1 MSATGLA
8 STTQG
13 SSFFINIA
21 SIQVGVDTLDAT
33 GAAITPAG
41 MSGTIA
47 AGALVVRSL
56 GKTVRVPAQG
66 NGNSTSQ
73 RILRKVQRFDPGA
86 DTTATWPVTNGFVG
100 FNEGVGGSDNGVVSG
115 FQTFYIEASGC
126 LGTGAVAK
134 FARLS

>member
-13 SSFFINIA
+13 SSFFINIV
-21 SIQVGVDTLDAT
+21 SVQVGVDTLDVT

-41 MSGTIA
+41 MSGVIA

-56 GKTVRVPAQG
+56 GKTVRVPG
-66 NGNSTSQ
+66 GSVGNSTSQ
-73 RILRKVQRFDPGA
+73 RILRKVQRFDGGA
-86 DTTATWPVTNGFVG
+86 DTMATWPVTNGFVG

-115 FQTFYIEASGC
+115 FQTFYIEASGH
-126 LGTGAVAK
+126 TATAAK
-134 FARLS
+134 FVRLA

>member
-13 SSFFINIA
+13 SSFFINVA
-21 SIQVGVDTLDAT
+21 AVQTGVDTLDAT
-33 GAAITPAG
+33 GASVTPAG
-41 MSGTIA
+41 MSGSYA

-56 GKTVRVPAQG
+56 GKTIRVPAQG
-66 NGNSTSQ
+66 NGNNTAQ
-73 RILRKVQRFDPGA
+73 RILRKVQRFDPTC

-100 FNEGVGGSDNGVVSG
+100 FNDGVGGADNGVVSG
-115 FQTFYIEASGC
+115 YETFYIEASGSVS
-126 LGTGAVAK
+126 GSAK

>member
-21 SIQVGVDTLDAT
+21 AVQVGVDTLDAT

-41 MSGTIA
+41 MSGPFA

-56 GKTVRVPAQG
+56 GKTVRVPATST
-66 NGNSTSQ
+66 GNSSGQ
-73 RILRKVQRFDPGA
+73 RILRKVQRFDAGA

-115 FQTFYIEASGC
+115 FQTFYIEASGHPAS
-126 LGTGAVAK
+126 GAVAK